1 MVNFF
6 NFFFF
11 YCSQI
16 KTVLVE
22 GKIIVPMQGQR
33 KLDVREQKQLLQQV
47 MAPAFPTE
55 NKKNSM
61 KLVQ

>member
-1 MVNFF
+1 MH
-6 NFFFF
+6 
-11 YCSQI
+11 
-16 KTVLVE
+16 
-22 GKIIVPMQGQR
+22 GQR
-33 KLDVREQKQLLQQV
+33 KLDVREQKQLLQRV

>member
-1 MVNFF
+1 MANF
-6 NFFFF
+6 FFFF
-11 YCSQI
+11 YCCQI
-16 KTVLVE
+16 KPVLRE
-22 GKIIVPMQGQR
+22 RKIIVPMHGQR
-33 KLDVREQKQLLQQV
+33 KLDVREQKQLLQRV

>member
-1 MVNFF
+1 
-6 NFFFF
+6 
-11 YCSQI
+11 
-16 KTVLVE
+16 
-22 GKIIVPMQGQR
+22 MQGQR
-33 KLDVREQKQLLQQV
+33 KLDVREQKKLLQRV